1 MIYKNV
7 FFFHIPKGGGSSI
20 EKMFLNENKF
30 LDFTI
35 NVIFK
40 ETKFSKFFVGTLR
53 SRVWRIIVWGLVG
66 LFFFDKE
73 NIWGVRKGKAL
84 QHLTYQEVINEKYL
98 TEEKL
103 NSLIKFCIVR
113 NPYDRMISAY
123 HFIGGNSKFSDFVK
137 YVHLEVNNY
146 YRKNIEPFVVIMP
159 QIEFIID
166 AKGDIKVE
174 NILYFENLNKD
185 FKDFCDKNSLELG
198 EIPHINRRNR
208 NKSSIKEYY
217 NQELADI
224 VYEMYRLDF
233 KIFGYKKLLFKR
245 KKRKKLIVTTN

>member
-1 MIYKNV
+1 
-7 FFFHIPKGGGSSI
+7 
-20 EKMFLNENKF
+20 
-30 LDFTI
+30 
-35 NVIFK
+35 
-40 ETKFSKFFVGTLR
+40 
-53 SRVWRIIVWGLVG
+53 
-66 LFFFDKE
+66 
-73 NIWGVRKGKAL
+73 
-84 QHLTYQEVINEKYL
+84 
-98 TEEKL
+98 
-103 NSLIKFCIVR
+103 
-113 NPYDRMISAY
+113 
-123 HFIGGNSKFSDFVK
+123 K

-245 KKRKKLIVTTN
+245 KKRKKLIATTN